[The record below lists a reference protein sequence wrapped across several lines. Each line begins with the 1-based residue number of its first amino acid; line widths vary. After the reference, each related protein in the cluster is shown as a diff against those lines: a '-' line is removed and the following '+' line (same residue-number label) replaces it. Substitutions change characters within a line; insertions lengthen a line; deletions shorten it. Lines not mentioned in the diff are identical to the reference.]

1 MMRPWM
7 PQKRLALTTKC
18 TMCRSFTCERE
29 SAYAAHAAADAAFTS
44 AVVNKTDRTG
54 LYPALKT
61 ARAFYDK
68 AWDLCNA
75 ARCEHNRQMDIFIA
89 ALKVYVC
96 KSTYAL
102 GCAVS
107 EGVRQSMLPGRF
119 GATMLCMR
127 GAR

>member
-1 MMRPWM
+1 M
-7 PQKRLALTTKC
+7 ATKC

-29 SAYAAHAAADAAFTS
+29 SAYAAHAAADAAFTA

-54 LYPALKT
+54 LYHAVKASR
-61 ARAFYDK
+61 ARYD
-68 AWDLCNA
+68 AEWELCVANG
-75 ARCEHNRQMDIFIA
+75 RKHDHQMDIFIA
-89 ALKVYVC
+89 ALKVYVG
-96 KSTYAL
+96 KSTYLL